1 MLVLVIILF
10 SLLIVAILIGIGV
23 FGRKYLKKLPNRGQ
37 VKVLSAIG
45 GLSEF
50 LLLVFGVMGSS
61 YIQQYQNWSG
71 SCPSYLPYVTA
82 ILITGSIGFV
92 CILLASYQA
101 YAWQKRNSHLLLIAT
116 NIAIVVTIFVALF
129 FADFCIA

>member
-61 YIQQYQNWSG
+61 YIQQYQSWSG
-71 SCPSYLPYVTA
+71 SCPS
-82 ILITGSIGFV
+82 
-92 CILLASYQA
+92 
-101 YAWQKRNSHLLLIAT
+101 
-116 NIAIVVTIFVALF
+116 
-129 FADFCIA
+129 

>member
-1 MLVLVIILF
+1 LCLALWVVVI
-10 SLLIVAILIGIGV
+10 SSNTKVGAAVARL
-23 FGRKYLKKLPNRGQ
+23 N
-37 VKVLSAIG
+37 
-45 GLSEF
+45 
-50 LLLVFGVMGSS
+50 
-61 YIQQYQNWSG
+61 
-71 SCPSYLPYVTA
+71 LPYVTA
-82 ILITGSIGFV
+82 IVITGSIGFV